1 MPPFEFWFDF
11 ASTYSYV
18 AAGRLGPLAE
28 RAGVD
33 VRWRPFLLG
42 PIFTSQLGIQDS
54 PFNVQPVRGRYM
66 WRDLERLCA
75 RHGIAWRKPSA
86 FPRNGLLAARV
97 SCLSP
102 DAPWV
107 PAFCRAVFR
116 ANFAE
121 DRDISDP
128 AVGIHLEKG
137 LSHISGLERV
147 ADIAHRDAFVERLAL
162 RVGHQRADL
171 LGRQESAHIL
181 VCHIGSRAQ
190 PFHLFPAQHIWQ
202 MHPYAG
208 KFDMRHRR
216 ALQFLLAEE
225 VLIETAERCQ
235 GPVYTIC
242 TVMRLQGAGC
252 LGTGYL

>member
-11 ASTYSYV
+11 GSTYSYV
-18 AAGRLGPLAE
+18 AAERLGPLAA

-75 RHGIAWRKPSA
+75 RSGIPWKKPSA

-97 SCLSP
+97 SCLAP

-121 DRDISDP
+121 DRDISTP
-128 AVGIHLEKG
+128 ALVEALLREGGQDGAAL
-137 LSHISGLERV
+137 V
-147 ADIAHRDAFVERLAL
+147 AAAGAPEAKQAL
-162 RVGHQRADL
+162 RERGDAAARAGIFGAPNFLVGD
-171 LGRQESAHIL
+171 E
-181 VCHIGSRAQ
+181 
-190 PFHLFPAQHIWQ
+190 LFFGQ
-202 MHPYAG
+202 
-208 KFDMRHRR
+208 D
-216 ALQFLLAEE
+216 
-225 VLIETAERCQ
+225 
-235 GPVYTIC
+235 
-242 TVMRLQGAGC
+242 RLQDA
-252 LGTGYL
+252 LDWVTR